1 MEKKRFV
8 FLIGLVLI
16 INLLIGYSLYSE
28 KLRIEEQKR
37 KEEEAIVTIPKVS
50 FWGDLSNISSKKE
63 KRKIFVKYE
72 SKDKKFETH
81 ALIKWQGTS
90 SLSYTKK
97 NYTISFYKNDNYE
110 EEKNIDV
117 GFGSKENIYC
127 LKANWIDK
135 THARNIVT
143 ARMMSKI
150 QEKYNL
156 FIDTPNNGLIDGY
169 PVEIYLNG
177 EFLGLYTLNIPKSAW
192 MFNMDENNKNHIVF
206 AAEGWD
212 RTNLFKEEAEYGKWE
227 LEVGEENEENLAKL
241 NRLINFVD
249 NSDDETFKKDFDK
262 YLNLDATINY
272 LIMMEFANLNDNI
285 AKNMLIV
292 TYDGK
297 VWYPSLYDLDTS
309 WGTKWDGKEK
319 VSYNNFPK
327 ITNSKLWKRV
337 LEHYSSEIAERYFEL
352 RKDILTKENVMK
364 EFNDFYDSIPEETWT
379 KENERWENI
388 PGYDYSQIEEFLD
401 VRIPL
406 MDELMK
412 DRLEQE

>member
-110 EEKNIDV
+110 DEKNIDV
-117 GFGSKENIYC
+117 GFGSKESIYC

-156 FIDTPNNGLIDGY
+156 FIDTPNKGLIDGY

-177 EFLGLYTLNIPKSAW
+177 EFLGLYTWNIPKSAW

-206 AAEGWD
+206 VAEGWD

-337 LEHYSSEIAERYFEL
+337 LEHYSSKIAERYFEL

-364 EFNDFYDSIPEETWT
+364 EFNDFYESIPEDTWE
-379 KENERWENI
+379 KEKERWENI

>member
-1 MEKKRFV
+1 MEKKRFG
-8 FLIGLVLI
+8 FLISILMIFSLM
-16 INLLIGYSLYSE
+16 IGYLFYIE
-28 KLRIEEQKR
+28 KVKIEEQKR
-37 KEEEAIVTIPKVS
+37 KDESTVTIPKVS

-72 SKDKKFETH
+72 SKDKKFESH

-97 NYTISFYKNDNYE
+97 NYTISFYKNDNYNK
-110 EEKNIDV
+110 EKKIDV
-117 GFGSKENIYC
+117 GLGGEQNIYC

-143 ARMMSKI
+143 ARIISKI

-156 FIDTPNNGLIDGY
+156 FTNTPNHGLINGF
-169 PVEIYLNG
+169 PIEIYLNG
-177 EFLGLYTLNIPKSAW
+177 EFLGLYTWNIPKSSW
-192 MFNMDENNKNHIVF
+192 MFNMDEENENHIAFV
-206 AAEGWD
+206 AEGWD
-212 RTNLFKEEAEYGKWE
+212 KTNLFKEEAEYGKWE
-227 LEVGEENEENLAKL
+227 LEVGIENDETLAKL

-249 NSDDETFKKDFDK
+249 SSDNETFKSDFDK
-262 YLNLDATINY
+262 YLNFDATINY
-272 LIMMEFANLNDNI
+272 LIMMEFANLNDNV
-285 AKNMLIV
+285 AKNMILV

-297 VWYPSLYDLDTS
+297 IWYPLLYDLDTS
-309 WGTKWDGKEK
+309 WGTKWDGKEILDYNDFTY
-319 VSYNNFPK
+319 VTASRLWERVIENYSYE
-327 ITNSKLWKRV
+327 V
-337 LEHYSSEIAERYFEL
+337 AERYFEL

-364 EFNDFYDSIPEETWT
+364 EFNDFYKSIPEQTWI

-401 VRIPL
+401 IRIPL

-412 DRLEQE
+412 DRLKQE

>member
-1 MEKKRFV
+1 MEKKRFAI
-8 FLIGLVLI
+8 LISILI
-16 INLLIGYSLYSE
+16 IFGLIIIYLFYTE

-37 KEEEAIVTIPKVS
+37 KEEESIVTIPKVS

-72 SKDKKFETH
+72 SKDKTFESH

-97 NYTISFYKNDNYE
+97 NYTISFYETDNYE
-110 EEKNIDV
+110 KVNNIDLDL
-117 GFGSKENIYC
+117 GGKQYIYC

-143 ARMMSKI
+143 ARIMSSI

-156 FIDTPNNGLIDGY
+156 FMDTPNNGLIDGN

-177 EFLGLYTLNIPKSAW
+177 EFLGLYTWNIPKDAW
-192 MFNMDENNKNHIVF
+192 MFNMDEENENHIVF
-206 AAEGWD
+206 VAEGWD
-212 RTNLFKEEAEYGKWE
+212 KTNLFKEEAEYGKWE
-227 LEVGEENEENLAKL
+227 LEVGTEDEQTLEKL
-241 NRLINFVD
+241 NRLINFVSTSD
-249 NSDDETFKKDFDK
+249 NESFKRDFDK
-262 YLNLDATINY
+262 YLNLDASINY
-272 LIMMEFANLNDNI
+272 LIMMEFAGLDDNI
-285 AKNMLIV
+285 AKNMLLV

-309 WGTKWDGKEK
+309 WGTVFHGK
-319 VSYNNFPK
+319 SLTDY
-327 ITNSKLWKRV
+327 
-337 LEHYSSEIAERYFEL
+337 SEITQVTRSRLWEKLIENYPHEIAKRYFEL

-364 EFNDFYDSIPEETWT
+364 EFGDFYKSIPEETWK

-388 PGYDYSQIEEFLD
+388 PGYDYNQIEEFLD
-401 VRIPL
+401 GRIPL